1 MRLFT
6 LLQTAFTKIGTLM
19 KRYNETAD
27 YVVENIADDNGWQL
41 TKWNSGKLEGVR
53 RWYGQLASTGA
64 VGGFYY
70 YIDSYTP
77 PTTAKS
83 IIIAS
88 ADVKWGSGISW
99 GSAREV
105 NESSISVAC
114 VSNQAGTNYAY
125 VYLYFIGTWK

>member
-27 YVVENIADDNGWQL
+27 YVVENIANDNCWQL

-53 RWYGQLASTGA
+53 RWSGKLTSTSV

-77 PTTAKS
+77 PTIAKS
-83 IIIAS
+83 IITAS

-99 GSAREV
+99 GSARDV
-105 NESSISVAC
+105 NTSSISVTC
-114 VSNQAGTNYAY
+114 VSNQSGTNDAY
-125 VYLYFIGTWK
+125 VYIYFIGTWK

>member
-27 YVVENIADDNGWQL
+27 YVVENIANDNGWQL

-53 RWYGQLASTGA
+53 RWDGQLTSTGV
-64 VGGFYY
+64 VGGFDYD
-70 YIDSYTP
+70 IDAYTP
-77 PTTAKS
+77 PTIAKS
-83 IIIAS
+83 IITAS

-105 NESSISVAC
+105 NTSSVTVTC
-114 VSNQAGTNYAY
+114 VSNQSGTNDAY
-125 VYLYFIGTWK
+125 VYIYFIGTWK

>member
-27 YVVENIADDNGWQL
+27 FVVENIANDNGWQL

-53 RWYGQLASTGA
+53 RWDGQLTSTGA

-70 YIDSYTP
+70 YIDSYTL
-77 PTTAKS
+77 PTIAKS
-83 IIIAS
+83 IITAS

-105 NESSISVAC
+105 NTSSISVTC
-114 VSNQAGTNYAY
+114 ISNQSGTNDAY
-125 VYLYFIGTWK
+125 VYISFIGTWK

>member
-27 YVVENIADDNGWQL
+27 YVIENIADDNGWQL

-77 PTTAKS
+77 PHNSKIYNYS
-83 IIIAS
+83 FCRCKMG
-88 ADVKWGSGISW
+88 KWHKLGFGKR
-99 GSAREV
+99 G
-105 NESSISVAC
+105 
-114 VSNQAGTNYAY
+114 
-125 VYLYFIGTWK
+125 